1 MGRHTPSSWVT
12 FRSVSTLW
20 CHKREI
26 IDITEHLSD
35 PREPEV
41 VERGRSTYNKGLRV
55 KFKRRV
61 MRRGDYVASIDGL
74 SEDGTQLLEI
84 LPMTGQSKRISDDI
98 INGNFNFAYRMKLEH
113 MLFVSQ
119 AKEARIFLYQDECP
133 EEMKVMRM
141 TPHPVNLTWMLTG
154 WEYFQN
160 KVSLGHQP
168 VFDRTGIAD
177 WK

>member
-1 MGRHTPSSWVT
+1 MGLSHVFPVDA
-12 FRSVSTLW
+12 LW

-113 MLFVSQ
+113 MLFVNQ